1 MTEEQLKNAAA
12 VVFALVVSFVV
23 SPAVIAVVVS
33 NDLDSCISTSNS
45 MCHSIVDI
53 MWRSFY

>member
-1 MTEEQLKNAAA
+1 MTEEQLNNAAA

-33 NDLDSCISTSNS
+33 NDLDSCISTS

-53 MWRSFY
+53 MWCNVY